1 MNRFI
6 YFIHDIILL
15 FYAILAKIFLNRFEY
30 KKNYSTKKKNNKT
43 IIIANGPSLKNDMK
57 YVISQ
62 KKKSD
67 FYCVNYFASHKEFKI
82 IKPKYYAFSDPLFWR
97 KDVNVNY
104 RRNNIKLYKNLL
116 KINWQMILLCP
127 YEGADI
133 VSQKLKKN
141 KFIRVIPV
149 KTNFFNFK
157 TEKLNVFALSTGIA
171 TPMFINVLILSL
183 WDAIKRELPHIEIYG
198 ADFSAFKELEVNQK
212 TNKVSSKFSHFY
224 KNTKAESNA
233 GTKFYY
239 RRKKLHQSLYS
250 VWIAFYQMYL
260 LSIVAKKY
268 KIKVVNCSSNSYLDI
283 FERQK

>member
-1 MNRFI
+1 
-6 YFIHDIILL
+6 
-15 FYAILAKIFLNRFEY
+15 
-30 KKNYSTKKKNNKT
+30 
-43 IIIANGPSLKNDMK
+43 
-57 YVISQ
+57 
-62 KKKSD
+62 
-67 FYCVNYFASHKEFKI
+67 
-82 IKPKYYAFSDPLFWR
+82 
-97 KDVNVNY
+97 
-104 RRNNIKLYKNLL
+104 
-116 KINWQMILLCP
+116 MILLCP